1 LARKKS
7 LNLTEAELRLMDVLW
22 KTGSATVAEVSG
34 ALPKQLGLAYNTVL
48 TTLRILEDKGYVR
61 HVKSKEGRAFLYRP
75 VVTRE
80 TASRSAL
87 RHLLGRFFGNSREA
101 LVLNLLEDEDL
112 SEKER
117 ARIRKLIAQARQE
130 VKEDTKPG
138 EAGR

>member
-1 LARKKS
+1 MARKKS
-7 LNLTEAELRLMDVLW
+7 PNLTEAELRLMDVLW
-22 KTGSATVAEVSG
+22 KTGSATVAEVAD

-75 VVTRE
+75 VVSRE
-80 TASRSAL
+80 TASRSAV
-87 RHLLGRFFGNSREA
+87 RHLLGRFFANSAEA

-117 ARIRKLIAQARQE
+117 KRIRTLIADAQQ
-130 VKEDTKPG
+130 DDKP
-138 EAGR
+138 EETEP